1 MKKIILTTLNS
12 RYTHTALALRY
23 LYANMNEF
31 QGDTL
36 IEEFTINENIQSIA
50 ERILVHQ
57 PEIIGISVYIW
68 NAAEVHQLIEI
79 LKKIV
84 PQTCIIL
91 GGPEA
96 GHIPHRVD
104 FSKADYIVQGEGDVA
119 FYKLCRDILEGEA
132 PKVQIISPVMANL
145 KEITLPYDYYSDSDV
160 ANRYIYV
167 EASRGCPFLC
177 EFCLSAIDEKVRNF
191 ELDTLLIEFEKLWQ
205 RGARN
210 FKFIDRTFNLNM
222 RFANAILDFFLA
234 KEPPYFVHFEV
245 IPDHFPD
252 SLKARISQFPAGALQ
267 LEVGIQTLDPE
278 IAENINRPLRLD
290 KIKENLAYLENETKA
305 HMHVD
310 LIVGLPG
317 ETLEGFGRNLN
328 ELASLTSCEI
338 QIGILKHLSGTTMS
352 RHDKSFGMI
361 YSDVPPYDIL
371 QNDLIS
377 FAQIQQMKRFA
388 RFWDLVYNSGNFI
401 NTFDL
406 IIKETTV
413 FDGFF
418 AFSTWL
424 YGDTQSTWKISLD
437 RLTQHIFDYLTK
449 ERAFDETDVIE
460 TMLLDITKNKGRKV
474 PLFMRNVQNGTMPK
488 KQPKA
493 NKRQIRLLD

>member
-1 MKKIILTTLNS
+1 MKKILLTTLNS
-12 RYTHTALALRY
+12 RYSHTALALRY
-23 LYANMNEF
+23 LYANMQEL
-31 QGDTL
+31 QSETL
-36 IEEFTINENIQSIA
+36 IEEFTINENVQSIA
-50 ERILVHQ
+50 ERILAHQ

-68 NAAEVHQLIEI
+68 NATEVHQLIEI
-79 LKKIV
+79 LKKIA
-84 PQTCIIL
+84 PQSRIVL

-96 GHIPHRVD
+96 AHIPHRVD
-104 FSKADYIVQGEGDVA
+104 FSKADYIVQGEGDIA
-119 FYKLCRDILEGEA
+119 FYRLCRQIFDGTA
-132 PKVQIISPVMANL
+132 PKEQIISPVMANL
-145 KEITLPYDYYSDSDV
+145 KEVALPYNYYTDSDV

-191 ELDTLLIEFEKLWQ
+191 DIGSLLTEFEKLWQ

-222 RFANAILDFFLA
+222 KFANAILDFFLA

-252 SLKARISQFPAGALQ
+252 SLKARIAQFPAGALQ
-267 LEVGIQTLDPE
+267 LEVGIQTLDPKV
-278 IAENINRPLRLD
+278 AETINRPLRLE
-290 KIKENLAYLENETKA
+290 KIRENLSFLENETKA

-328 ELASLTSCEI
+328 ELSAITSCEI

-388 RFWDLVYNSGNFI
+388 RFWDLVYNSGNFT
-401 NTFDL
+401 NTFEL
-406 IIKETTV
+406 ITKGTSV
-413 FDGFF
+413 FEGFF
-418 AFSTWL
+418 AFSIWL
-424 YGDTQSTWKISLD
+424 YGETQSTWKISLD
-437 RLTQHIFDYLTK
+437 RLTEHVFDFLTK
-449 ERAFDETDVIE
+449 ERDLDEAEVVE
-460 TMLLDITKNKGRKV
+460 TMLLDIARNSGRKIPHYMKGRFEKSE
-474 PLFMRNVQNGTMPK
+474 GK

-493 NKRQIRLLD
+493 NKRQLRHLE